1 MSIFLAFFLST
12 QAPPPPAPPAST
24 SEVAVQARAI
34 ELPRLPSTLAEAR
47 REFPKVQPQI
57 TAAIRDLERD
67 LTGLYATLASEG
79 PSATSYR
86 LPAATTDEVRFLAAS
101 LRDDTHVAMEETVH
115 DGWNRWQTQLLSH
128 GLAMPKGGSAIT
140 SRMVLLAFQ
149 RNELRALEQGQAWPL
164 FDLVA
169 LNGLDYRSR
178 STGIPE
184 AAALADAHALQLART
199 WEPLAQHLKASAT
212 GMLEF
217 EQNAQPAE
225 NPALRLLRLQAKIN
239 VLERFRSSLWFCQMV
254 WAHMASSSL
263 PPTLKR
269 LRN

>member
-1 MSIFLAFFLST
+1 MLLLST
-12 QAPPPPAPPAST
+12 QAPLLHAPSAAT

-34 ELPRLPSTLAEAR
+34 ELPPLPSSLGEAR
-47 REFPKVQPQI
+47 REFPKVQPRI
-57 TAAIRDLERD
+57 TAAIQDLEHD
-67 LTGLYATLASEG
+67 LTGLYATLAAEG

-128 GLAMPKGGSAIT
+128 GLALPKGGSAIT

-149 RNELRALEQGQAWPL
+149 RNELRALEQGQTWPL

-169 LNGLDYRSR
+169 VNGLDYRSR
-178 STGIPE
+178 SMGIPQ
-184 AAALADAHALQLART
+184 AAALAEAHALQLART
-199 WEPLAQHLKASAT
+199 WEPLAQRLKASAA

-217 EQNAQPAE
+217 ERNAPETQDA
-225 NPALRLLRLQAKIN
+225 ALRLLRLQAKIN

-254 WAHMASSSL
+254 WAHMASSPL
-263 PPTLKR
+263 PPALKK

>member
-1 MSIFLAFFLST
+1 MSILLAFLLST
-12 QAPPPPAPPAST
+12 QAPPPPAPSASA

-34 ELPRLPSTLAEAR
+34 ELPLLPSTLAEAR
-47 REFPKVQPQI
+47 REFPKVQPRI
-57 TAAIRDLERD
+57 TAAIQDLERD
-67 LTGLYATLASEG
+67 LTGLYATLASDG
-79 PSATSYR
+79 PLATSYR

-115 DGWNRWQTQLLSH
+115 DAWNRWQTQLLSH
-128 GLAMPKGGSAIT
+128 GLAMPKGGSTIT

-149 RNELRALEQGQAWPL
+149 RNELRAPEQGQTWPL

-184 AAALADAHALQLART
+184 AAAIADAHADRVARI

-217 EQNAQPAE
+217 ERNAPETQDA
-225 NPALRLLRLQAKIN
+225 ALRLLRLQAKIN

-254 WAHMASSSL
+254 WAHMASSPL
-263 PPTLKR
+263 PPKLKK
-269 LRN
+269 LRD